1 MSVSERNFTL
11 VRTYL
16 FSRLGASTG
25 RSTIHWKTFDMSA
38 KAGVNYVEQK
48 PTQVF
53 FDIGET
59 HKDVIVKVLP
69 NPVFKVSSLDKRQR
83 A

>member
-1 MSVSERNFTL
+1 
-11 VRTYL
+11 
-16 FSRLGASTG
+16 
-25 RSTIHWKTFDMSA
+25 MSA

-69 NPVFKVSSLDKRQR
+69 NPVFKVSSLDMR
-83 A
+83 